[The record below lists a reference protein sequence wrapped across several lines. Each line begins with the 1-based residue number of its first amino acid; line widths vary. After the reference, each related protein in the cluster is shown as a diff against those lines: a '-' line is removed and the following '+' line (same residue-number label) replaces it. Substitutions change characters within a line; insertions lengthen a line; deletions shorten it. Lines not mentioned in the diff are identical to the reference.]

1 LTLNMDAMTG
11 APVEKLL
18 DLARARFVWL
28 RPASRAS
35 EARQPEGK
43 ETQFPLGE
51 RGKGGLS
58 RRVEAQAAFAAP
70 ALGRFQVALY
80 TAPLCGARTG
90 LPALAGTRTGSSG
103 GSSLAQPC

>member
-1 LTLNMDAMTG
+1 MDAMTG

-51 RGKGGLS
+51 RGNW
-58 RRVEAQAAFAAP
+58 VQP
-70 ALGRFQVALY
+70 
-80 TAPLCGARTG
+80 
-90 LPALAGTRTGSSG
+90 SG
-103 GSSLAQPC
+103 